1 MKAFFARVVGPPPGK
16 GAPQI
21 DQLQW
26 VHRIIVRWA
35 TPLTLV
41 ACVVLIVAGVY
52 IGAVIVAVLQL
63 WSIASVSRRIRREQR

>member
-1 MKAFFARVVGPPPGK
+1 MKVFFYRVVGLPPGK
-16 GAPQI
+16 SAPQI
-21 DQLQW
+21 DQLRW
-26 VHRIIVRWA
+26 VRRIIVRWA

-52 IGAVIVAVLQL
+52 IGAVIVAVLQA